1 MLTSKNFINKISIR
15 QIIFIGLG
23 VRLLAVFFSPGYAF
37 HDDHFEM
44 PELVFRWENNINFL
58 WTGSNVHVFSL
69 IYPGM
74 MYLLFGAC
82 RAAGIHRPEDMMF
95 VVRLLHALVSL
106 LSIYYAYLLT
116 LRLTDRKD
124 TAKIVALMMALFW
137 MFPFMSVRN
146 LREFFCIPFLLIA
159 CYHIADPKLTT
170 RSILLAALFFAVS
183 FSIRLQIVF
192 IPLGIGL
199 CLLFKKEYNKKAIVF
214 GIACGVAYMLTQGLF
229 DFIYYHDP
237 FASVKEYIR
246 FNSNP
251 VNIEIQPQGPWYQY
265 IGTVAGAVLGLP
277 FFLLAWGYVYSARMS
292 FPSVPARAGRLKM
305 FFIASLLFFAFH
317 SYYSNKQE
325 RFILPFLPFF
335 ILLGIIG
342 FQEYYNKHITA
353 SWLKKTV
360 KFIIGWFLVLNTIG
374 LAVLTFTYSKR
385 SRVEGMIYLRKKG
398 DVKNIVMEGDVSLQ
412 RPPFFYLGKHLEN
425 YVLPEGGTIEQLKTE
440 MDTSRKTAPN
450 YVIMAGNQ
458 NFDQRL
464 AKLKTLFPN
473 LKQET
478 IIETGFVDNLAHWLN
493 PKNNQNENW
502 YIYKVE

>member
-1 MLTSKNFINKISIR
+1 MLTSKNFIHKISIR
-15 QIIFIGLG
+15 QIILIGLA
-23 VRLLAVFFSPGYAF
+23 VRLLAAFFSPGYAF

-82 RAAGIHRPEDMMF
+82 RAVGISQPEDMMF

-124 TAKIVALMMALFW
+124 TANMVALTLALFW

-146 LREFFCIPFLLIA
+146 LREFFCIPFLLMA

-170 RSILLAALFFAVS
+170 RSILLAALFFALS

-199 CLLFKKEYNKKAIVF
+199 CLLFKKEYTKKAIVF
-214 GIACGVAYMLTQGLF
+214 SIASGIAYMLTQGLF

-237 FASVKEYIR
+237 FASVKEYVR

-251 VNIEIQPQGPWYQY
+251 VNIEIQPQGAWYQY
-265 IGTVAGAVLGLP
+265 IGTVAGAVLGFP
-277 FFLLAWGYVYSARMS
+277 FFLLAWGYIYSFRMS
-292 FPSVPARAGRLKM
+292 FLLKM
-305 FFIASLLFFAFH
+305 FVIASLLFFAFH

-325 RFILPFLPFF
+325 RFILPFIPFF
-335 ILLGIIG
+335 LLLGIIG
-342 FQEYYNKHITA
+342 FQEYYTKHQTA
-353 SWLKKTV
+353 VWLKKTF
-360 KFIIGWFLVLNTIG
+360 KFVLIWFLVINTVG
-374 LAVLTFTYSKR
+374 LVVLTFSYSKR

-398 DVKNIVMEGDVSLQ
+398 DVKNIIMEGDVSLQ

-425 YVLPEGGTIEQLKTE
+425 YVLPEGGTIEQLKIE
-440 MDTSRKTAPN
+440 MDTSRKPAPN
-450 YVIMAGNQ
+450 YVIMAGSQ

-464 AKLKTLFPN
+464 AKLKILFPE

-478 IIETGFVDNLAHWLN
+478 IIKTGFVDNLVHWLN

-502 YIYKVE
+502 YIYRIE